1 MAIYRF
7 RVTFEDYED
16 IYREIDMPSKG
27 TFLQLHEAIH
37 QSTGYNSD
45 ASSSFYVSN
54 DQWKKGTEIGLLSSA
69 RKIDDGVLNMED
81 VRLSKFIDDPHQ
93 KFYYIYNF
101 SSPYEFHVEL
111 IKILKEEEG
120 KVYPL
125 VSKKVGESPKSAA
138 ASNFPLTT
146 GLEDIDDEEEITVD
160 ETEYGV
166 DDDELDMFGQDDDT
180 SASGE
185 DEDKQEPNGMEDEY

>member
-1 MAIYRF
+1 
-7 RVTFEDYED
+7 
-16 IYREIDMPSKG
+16 
-27 TFLQLHEAIH
+27 
-37 QSTGYNSD
+37 
-45 ASSSFYVSN
+45 
-54 DQWKKGTEIGLLSSA
+54 
-69 RKIDDGVLNMED
+69 MED

-101 SSPYEFHVEL
+101 DRPYEFHVEL

-125 VSKKVGESPKSAA
+125 VSKRIGEAPKSAA

-146 GLEDIDDEEEITVD
+146 GLEDIDDDDEVTID

-166 DDDELDMFGQDDDT
+166 DDDELDMFDEDDDT
-180 SASGE
+180 NDN
-185 DEDKQEPNGMEDEY
+185 DEDKQETNGMEDEYLIALEKG